1 MWRRESALLHSDVED
16 DHRARARRWR
26 SMPPPP
32 MPSSSVFAATLYR
45 ARGARASWRMSRHV
59 ASRAFLALTRFDSW
73 NDASDAVEPSLRTR
87 VCGMSCDKV
96 FSCAWVDAHTVVFGT
111 KCNRVFEVDV
121 GRRRMSRAD
130 DDESMKTNDA
140 AKEVFIQ
147 RGDESGSGGG
157 TYATCVNATREIVLA
172 SGGDAHDVCLLRFQS
187 DDSRAAGCET
197 SSLAS
202 SLEPYCALRGHT
214 DVVYGADFITRDI
227 VATCARDG
235 CVKIWRAPPPPLS
248 GAAAP
253 TSRGALETVYPFT
266 SGPATRVRGVK
277 YLDDLSC
284 PTLATITK
292 PHGHISRIDV
302 ETASCVDH
310 YPMRGYIETSCVA
323 TNGSIIAAGSR
334 THIGLCDFRTSH
346 LFDSVALPRRNT
358 NSARSLSFID
368 RDMLVVGGGH
378 GTIALF
384 DIRTRRWLMTS
395 VPMGHGLT
403 RCAVEFELV
412 HDAPCVPFD
421 EERLTAA
428 LWADDDARSLMVPA
442 IFCHAFDETFA
453 RLFVGGGPLHTSL
466 FGSFAGVWS

>member
-1 MWRRESALLHSDVED
+1 MWRRESALLQSDVED
-16 DHRARARRWR
+16 VYNARARRRR
-26 SMPPPP
+26 SMPSPS
-32 MPSSSVFAATLYR
+32 MPSSSVLAATLCR
-45 ARGARASWRMSRHV
+45 ARGARASWCMSRHV
-59 ASRAFLALTRFDSW
+59 ASRAFLALERFDSW

-96 FSCAWVDAHTVVFGT
+96 FSCAWVDTARVVFGT

-130 DDESMKTNDA
+130 DGESMKTNDA
-140 AKEVFIQ
+140 AKEVFIH
-147 RGDESGSGGG
+147 RGGEGGSEGGSGG

-253 TSRGALETVYPFT
+253 TSLGALETVYPFT

-284 PTLATITK
+284 PTLATITT
-292 PHGHISRIDV
+292 HEFFVQVIS
-302 ETASCVDH
+302 S
-310 YPMRGYIETSCVA
+310 SL
-323 TNGSIIAAGSR
+323 GSI
-334 THIGLCDFRTSH
+334 
-346 LFDSVALPRRNT
+346 
-358 NSARSLSFID
+358 
-368 RDMLVVGGGH
+368 
-378 GTIALF
+378 
-384 DIRTRRWLMTS
+384 
-395 VPMGHGLT
+395 
-403 RCAVEFELV
+403 
-412 HDAPCVPFD
+412 
-421 EERLTAA
+421 
-428 LWADDDARSLMVPA
+428 
-442 IFCHAFDETFA
+442 
-453 RLFVGGGPLHTSL
+453 
-466 FGSFAGVWS
+466 